1 MADSSEEKEARVVVA
16 LVGLAMSI
24 TLSYLLAVSILIPG
38 FRELNGISLGGSL
51 KVSTVGIFL
60 LQLLWYPLVA
70 VNSCLLVSINRPLKP
85 FRERGLVWFVIEA
98 PFKGLKWGLVAGLV
112 VGLELDFF
120 KGLVLGL
127 ILGLVLGL
135 FVGLVWGLVNEQKQ
149 GATHN

>member
-24 TLSYLLAVSILIPG
+24 GLTYFLAITILIPG
-38 FRELNGISLGGSL
+38 FRELNGIPLGGSL

-60 LQLLWYPLVA
+60 LQLVWYPLVV

-85 FRERGLVWFVIEA
+85 FRERGLVWYLVEV
-98 PFKGLKWGLVAGLV
+98 PFKGLKWGLVWGLV
-112 VGLELDFF
+112 VGLELGFF
-120 KGLVLGL
+120 KGLVAGL

-135 FVGLVWGLVNEQKQ
+135 LVGLVAGLVNEQKQ
-149 GATHN
+149 GPTHN